1 MPTIP
6 ADDLADIF
14 NASEFAMDA
23 ATIGAATVYGLFEND
38 YIDMLDVTGTVPA
51 FVLRSSDVTANS
63 IARNSSITINSTVY
77 TVRNLKPNRN
87 GITVLEL
94 SN

>member
-1 MPTIP
+1 MPQIP

-23 ATIGAATVYGLFEND
+23 ATVGAATVYGLFENE
-38 YIDMLDVTGTVPA
+38 YIDVLDVAGTVPA
-51 FVLRSSDVTANS
+51 FACRSSDVTANS
-63 IARNSSITINSTVY
+63 IARGTSITINSTAY
-77 TVRNLKPNRN
+77 TVRNLKPNGS
-87 GITVLEL
+87 GITVLLL